1 MAALG
6 PDTTVVS
13 DTRHVLPPGRIV
25 RQAVTISRVDPWS
38 VLKLSLIF
46 YFCFLLVVMLG
57 LTVFWAVL
65 SQLGVIEGLTGFL
78 DKLQLT
84 LVIKGGNIARAVFL
98 LGILNVVLWTGVN
111 VFFAF
116 GYNLLA
122 DVIGGLRVEL
132 DAEE

>member
-1 MAALG
+1 MAAVG
-6 PDTTVVS
+6 PDTTVIS
-13 DTRHVLPPGRIV
+13 GTRASRPPRQVV
-25 RQAVTISRVDPWS
+25 RQAATISRVDPWA

-46 YFCFLLVVMLG
+46 YFCFLLVAMLG

-65 SQLGVIEGLTGFL
+65 SSLGVIDGLTNFL

-84 LVIKGGNIARAVFL
+84 VVINGGNLARAVFL
-98 LGILNVVLWTGVN
+98 LGILNVVLWTGIN
-111 VFFAF
+111 VFLAF
-116 GYNLLA
+116 LYNLVA

>member
-1 MAALG
+1 MTAFG
-6 PDTTVVS
+6 PDATVVN
-13 DTRHVLPPGRIV
+13 DTRDVLPPRRIV
-25 RQAVTISRVDPWS
+25 RQAVTVSRVDPWT

-46 YFCFLLVVMLG
+46 YFCFLIIVMLG

-65 SQLGVIEGLTGFL
+65 SSLGVIEGLTSFL

-84 LVIKGGNIARAVFL
+84 VVINGGNLARAVFL
-98 LGILNVVLWTGVN
+98 LGILNVVFWTGIN
-111 VFFAF
+111 VFLAF

>member
-6 PDTTVVS
+6 PDTTVIS
-13 DTRHVLPPGRIV
+13 DTRDVLPPGRIV
-25 RQAVTISRVDPWS
+25 RQAVTVSRVDPWS

-78 DKLQLT
+78 NKLQLT
-84 LVIKGGNIARAVFL
+84 LVIKGGNIARTVFL

-122 DVIGGLRVEL
+122 DVIGGLRIEL